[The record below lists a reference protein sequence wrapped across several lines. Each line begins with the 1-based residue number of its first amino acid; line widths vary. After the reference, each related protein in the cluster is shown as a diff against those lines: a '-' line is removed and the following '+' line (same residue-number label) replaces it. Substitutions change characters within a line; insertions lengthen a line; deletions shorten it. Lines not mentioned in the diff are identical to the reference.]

1 MKKQPLNL
9 RPSQDDRLQHA
20 RAHRLDMRAA
30 TLRQKRNRNIEPT
43 IHRDLPSLSDAI
55 TPHTTSA
62 DNRITTAA
70 TNIAPSLAISCSLIA
85 AACPLAAS
93 ARPCADTQPLQARD
107 QGLPFRTSAFAP
119 VCRAS
124 FAPIHGDAPSVRHGE
139 LGILHPSPC
148 VSCNLRQRLQ
158 KPIM

>member
-93 ARPCADTQPLQARD
+93 ARVLEEAECRRVVEQTQPEGR
-107 QGLPFRTSAFAP
+107 
-119 VCRAS
+119 
-124 FAPIHGDAPSVRHGE
+124 
-139 LGILHPSPC
+139 
-148 VSCNLRQRLQ
+148 LRR
-158 KPIM
+158 